1 MANLRDRRGTVQ
13 NQPNITKIVKHGKK
27 EDNQGKTATAAVKP
41 K

>member
-13 NQPNITKIVKHGKK
+13 NQPNITKIVKHGKEK
-27 EDNQGKTATAAVKP
+27 DKATATATAKP